1 MGVLRGSSVSPGSL
15 DAPYGGEASLSF
27 SIREEEAAL
36 CLDCLVTFN
45 VRNRACPKC
54 DGEHF
59 WLTARWKRPSAA
71 PGPGSPIPFKRPGPR
86 ASSRLRQAS

>member
-1 MGVLRGSSVSPGSL
+1 MGVLRGSSASPGSL

-36 CLDCLVTFN
+36 CLDCFVTFN

-59 WLTARWKRPSAA
+59 WLTARWKRPSA
-71 PGPGSPIPFKRPGPR
+71 PGPGSAIPFKRTGGR
-86 ASSRLRQAS
+86 ASPRLRRAS

>member
-1 MGVLRGSSVSPGSL
+1 MGALRGSSASPGSL

-59 WLTARWKRPSAA
+59 WLTARWKRPSATPDPA
-71 PGPGSPIPFKRPGPR
+71 PPALRRIGVR
-86 ASSRLRQAS
+86 ASPRLRRAS